1 MTSLNNA
8 TQSCYKGDACEEIST
23 RLLKYSQV
31 SSAIYSYKMTKCRG
45 KRRENGFIVF
55 VHKEFRIAC
64 QMVTKQWYIL
74 HLKWLNDSN
83 IWQNNLKFWLTDGK
97 NHKISH
103 RTTLKCFHS
112 YYDNRLTVPLITC
125 QILFKY
131 LQGVSAQPLKVTLAL
146 KGTCCADFQLHITI
160 LQYLNTKCNF
170 WQHRKEVRG
179 SNKPF
184 CCLLKH
190 IHPSIMKNGFNQGTT
205 N

>member
-1 MTSLNNA
+1 MTQTSDKITWNFDLRMA
-8 TQSCYKGDACEEIST
+8 KT
-23 RLLKYSQV
+23 
-31 SSAIYSYKMTKCRG
+31 
-45 KRRENGFIVF
+45 
-55 VHKEFRIAC
+55 
-64 QMVTKQWYIL
+64 IL
-74 HLKWLNDSN
+74 FYFPSGWN
-83 IWQNNLKFWLTDGK
+83 
-97 NHKISH
+97 KISH

-184 CCLLKH
+184 CCSCSCCLLKH
-190 IHPSIMKNGFNQGTT
+190 IHPSWRMASTKAQPT
-205 N
+205 NPLGMLALEDWLESGHWRK